1 MSCLW
6 IAVYVLSLS
15 GLVCRMGVVEAG
27 LLGCVCP
34 RVASCLVVVAIVLWA
49 TGLSVC

>member
-15 GLVCRMGVVEAG
+15 GLVCHMGVVEAG
-27 LLGCVCP
+27 LLGCVLCCS
-34 RVASCLVVVAIVLWA
+34 RVAVFVR
-49 TGLSVC
+49 G